1 MSFGSFA
8 SEAYYIHIFWMSFI
22 ESKETEK
29 DIERMFHKIRENMK
43 QMIVLKNKS
52 DPGKFVIP
60 CMIGGL
66 SYHSTLCDTSSSISI
81 MPKVNLGEL
90 LETFSESCQR
100 THTLY
105 LEHEDD
111 GEASIY
117 TQPEASIDTPASLDY
132 RKSFAIEAATSPRRM
147 ICVVQPDEYG
157 VYKNK
162 EGNAKTM
169 YERIIN
175 VSKEDIEAIL
185 EVADTLGGRYQSL
198 PQYERCFEMP
208 RVHPTPP
215 YLPEANTYTRD
226 LVKDLIENILLKLKT
241 GYLMSSTRRL
251 MQSTSLSTTVFHG

>member
-1 MSFGSFA
+1 
-8 SEAYYIHIFWMSFI
+8 
-22 ESKETEK
+22 
-29 DIERMFHKIRENMK
+29 
-43 QMIVLKNKS
+43 
-52 DPGKFVIP
+52 
-60 CMIGGL
+60 
-66 SYHSTLCDTSSSISI
+66 
-81 MPKVNLGEL
+81 
-90 LETFSESCQR
+90 
-100 THTLY
+100 
-105 LEHEDD
+105 
-111 GEASIY
+111 
-117 TQPEASIDTPASLDY
+117 
-132 RKSFAIEAATSPRRM
+132 M

-226 LVKDLIENILLKLKT
+226 LVKDLIEDVFKAQDRIFDEFYKKIDAIYFPLDNSVSWLSKCMDEQLKLDYTYEIIKRQKEHDAR
-241 GYLMSSTRRL
+241 GEK
-251 MQSTSLSTTVFHG
+251 QSN